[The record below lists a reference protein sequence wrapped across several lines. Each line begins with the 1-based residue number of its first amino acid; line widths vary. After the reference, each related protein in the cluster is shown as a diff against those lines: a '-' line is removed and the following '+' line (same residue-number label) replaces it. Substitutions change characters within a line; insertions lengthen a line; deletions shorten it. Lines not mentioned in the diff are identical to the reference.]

1 MGEFVIF
8 LASLAAVLVLALVA
22 RLLRLG
28 GGSIA
33 DAAEAMREAEAQ
45 LPGFDAERA
54 LVGSDGQA
62 ALVHGRDGSVALL
75 KMHGTQVA
83 ARRLLAP
90 AIRQTDAGLL
100 VASGER
106 RFGEVLVRG
115 IFEAS

>member
-1 MGEFVIF
+1 MDELTLF

-45 LPGFDAERA
+45 LPGFDADRA

-75 KMHGTQVA
+75 KMHGTRVA
-83 ARRLLAP
+83 ARRLVAP
-90 AIRQTDAGLL
+90 AIRRTDSGLL

-106 RFGEVLVRG
+106 RFGDVLVRG
-115 IFEAS
+115 VAEA

>member
-1 MGEFVIF
+1 MDELTLF

-33 DAAEAMREAEAQ
+33 DAAEAMHEAEAQ
-45 LPGFDAERA
+45 LPGFDADRA

-75 KMHGTQVA
+75 KMHGTRVA
-83 ARRLLAP
+83 ARRLVAP
-90 AIRQTDAGLL
+90 AIRRTDAGLL

-106 RFGEVLVRG
+106 RFGDVLVRG
-115 IFEAS
+115 VAEA